1 MKKHLQTVIWT
12 VVYIILAVVLMAAIV
27 ANPAYPLGEDVLNH
41 IYKGGTAY
49 DALKQGII
57 WPMYDRFWYNGIQP
71 FRYWAPIPAYIFAFL
86 QLLSGG
92 NPLGAYII
100 WNGLIFFAG
109 AFSFMMIGKK
119 RDRQFLGGFLG
130 LLWFFAPACMKV
142 SYEDGNLQRMF
153 CFVLLPWLLHLTED
167 YLRTKKLGRRELAA
181 VSILFAVMIMSDP
194 VFALITALT
203 FCVYFFLYSAL
214 NHCFRRAGLM
224 FIAYI
229 AAFMMSGLW
238 LVSYFKG
245 GNNASEI
252 ENLEFYFQSGLKSI
266 NPILRIISGNHGYY
280 FGLAFLLLII
290 FGLIASN
297 KKSGAGFGTA
307 GIIFLAST
315 SVAYPLIRLLPG
327 AGKLGMLNYLPLAAC
342 LILFSL
348 LTWKT
353 LKKPVVV
360 GVLIVLALDA
370 LPSFTLLM
378 GSGDK
383 ADVRLEKQAEETLIK
398 KAQEITRQRLA
409 LMDLQS
415 LGADGSFLVSA
426 YDVPLMGSYG
436 SDYRSARTAYNIT
449 QLDKSYSGGQ
459 FSYLFDR
466 CLELGNDSV
475 IIWMEPVSWD
485 EDAVGEIDAAAA
497 RSGYNLVDLNEDY
510 RLYHTDVDGT
520 FGVLSEFSAIGI
532 GSGAGM
538 VSLDFPTVEERESTN
553 INDYTYEEL
562 SKYRTIYLN
571 GFTYDDKQAAEEL
584 LTVLAENGVRVVIL
598 ADGIPE
604 DEVSKKREFLGVTAH
619 DVIFSNGY
627 PELETATWGIINTD
641 LFPQGYTTWRTV
653 YVTGLDKTYARTRE
667 DGISLDFY
675 GSVKN
680 DNIMV
685 LAINLTYHYAL
696 TKDRSVTPILTE
708 LFKMEIGQMPLRQ
721 TVPLK
726 VEYGKDRIEIDS
738 DYDNVDTTIAMH
750 DMFDG
755 EGIRSVNRLVHVDK
769 GHTVIY
775 MTQLYGLSGILWCIA
790 GILTILGLI
799 AAVTIAERNRKRR
812 KELEELRRAGGNA

>member
-1 MKKHLQTVIWT
+1 M
-12 VVYIILAVVLMAAIV
+12 AVIV

-41 IYKGGTAY
+41 IYKGGIAY
-49 DALKQGII
+49 DSLKQGVI
-57 WPMYDRFWYNGIQP
+57 WPLYDRFWYNGVQP

-86 QLLSGG
+86 QLISGG

-119 RDRQFLGGFLG
+119 RDRQLLGGFLG

-181 VSILFAVMIMSDP
+181 VSIIFALMIMSDP

-203 FCVYFFLYSAL
+203 LCVYFFIYSVL
-214 NHCFRRAGLM
+214 NHCFRRTGLM

-252 ENLEFYFQSGLKSI
+252 ENLEFFFQSGLKSI
-266 NPILRIISGNHGYY
+266 NPVLRIISGNHGYY

-297 KKSGAGFGTA
+297 RKSGAGFGTA

-378 GSGDK
+378 GSGDT
-383 ADVRLEKQAEETLIK
+383 ADIRLEHEAEETLIK

-485 EDAVGEIDAAAA
+485 EEAVGEIDAAAA
-497 RSGYNLVDLNEDY
+497 RSGYNLIDLNEDY
-510 RLYHTDVDGT
+510 RLYHTEVDGT

-553 INDYTYEEL
+553 INDYTYQEL

-584 LTVLAENGVRVVIL
+584 LITLAENGVRIVIL

-627 PELETATWGIINTD
+627 PELETATWGVINTD
-641 LFPQGYTTWRTV
+641 LFPQGHTTWRTV

-750 DMFDG
+750 DMFDSD
-755 EGIRSVNRLVHVDK
+755 GIRSVNRLVHVDK

>member
-1 MKKHLQTVIWT
+1 M
-12 VVYIILAVVLMAAIV
+12 VYIILAVVLMAVIV
-27 ANPAYPLGEDVLNH
+27 ANPAYPLGEDVMNH

-49 DALKQGII
+49 DALKKGIL
-57 WPMYDRFWYNGIQP
+57 WPLYDRFWYNGVSP
-71 FRYWAPIPAYIFAFL
+71 FRYWAPIPAYIYAIL
-86 QLLSGG
+86 QFISGG
-92 NPLGAYII
+92 SPLGAYIL
-100 WNGLIFFAG
+100 WNGLMFFAG
-109 AFSFMMIGKK
+109 AFSFMMIGK
-119 RDRQFLGGFLG
+119 RRNRQFLGGFLG
-130 LLWFFAPACMKV
+130 LLWFFAPSCMKV

-153 CFVLLPWLLHLTED
+153 CFVLLPWLIHLTES
-167 YLRTKKLGRRELAA
+167 YLTKTKELGRHELIA
-181 VSILFAVMIMSDP
+181 VCLLFSVLTLSDP

-203 FCVYFFLYSAL
+203 FAVYFVLYSAL
-214 NHCFRRAGLM
+214 NHTFRRFGLM
-224 FIAYI
+224 LISYI
-229 AAFMMSGLW
+229 ASAMISGLW
-238 LVSYFKG
+238 LASYSKG
-245 GNNASEI
+245 RNAVTADL
-252 ENLEFYFQSGLKSI
+252 ENLSFYFQNGFKSL
-266 NPILRIISGNHGYY
+266 NPLLRVLSEDHGYY
-280 FGLAFLLLII
+280 FGLAFFLLII

-307 GIIFLAST
+307 GLIFFAST
-315 SVAYPLIRLLPG
+315 SMAYPLIRLLPG
-327 AGKLGMLNYLPLAAC
+327 AGKLGMLNYLPLASC

-353 LKKPVVV
+353 LKRPVVA
-360 GVLIVLALDA
+360 GVLVVLALDA
-370 LPSFTLLM
+370 IPSMMLLA
-378 GSGDK
+378 GDGDG
-383 ADVRLEKQAEETLIK
+383 ADIRLEKMAEDTLIK
-398 KAQEITRQRLA
+398 KAQNITRQRLA
-409 LMDLQS
+409 LMDLQN

-426 YDVPLMGSYG
+426 YDVPLMGTYG
-436 SDYRSARTAYNIT
+436 SDYRSARNAYNIT

-510 RLYHTDVDGT
+510 RLYHHNVEGQ
-520 FGVLSEFSAIGI
+520 FGVLSDFSAIGI

-562 SKYRTIYLN
+562 SKYKTIYLN
-571 GFTYDDKQAAEEL
+571 GFTYEDKKAAEEL
-584 LTVLAENGVRVVIL
+584 LTTLAENGVRVVIL

-667 DGISLDFY
+667 DGVSLDFY

-721 TVPLK
+721 TVPIK
-726 VEYGKDRIEIDS
+726 VEYGNDRIEIDS

-750 DMFDG
+750 DMFTG
-755 EGIRSVNRLVHVDK
+755 EGFESVNRLVHVDK

-775 MTQLYGLSGILWCIA
+775 MQEPYVLSGVLWCVA
-790 GILTILGLI
+790 GVIILLGLVI
-799 AAVTIAERNRKRR
+799 AVTVVERNRKRR
-812 KELEELRRAGGNA
+812 KELEELRRTGGVA